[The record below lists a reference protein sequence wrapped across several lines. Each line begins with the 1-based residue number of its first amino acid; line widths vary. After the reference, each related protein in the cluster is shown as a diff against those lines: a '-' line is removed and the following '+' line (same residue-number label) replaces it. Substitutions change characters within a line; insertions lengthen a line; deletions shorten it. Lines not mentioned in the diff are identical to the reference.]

1 MWGEDCSGVVVKE
14 ALDSRVPFPPR
25 PRPLLAG
32 YMYVEWVH
40 ALSRGRNGPGPK
52 KAIIFTI
59 PRGLTADIV
68 RSTAKQGDRGVVCKS
83 NKKRPEPR
91 YRTFFFARRITEPKQ
106 EVEDVDR
113 PPSKGRKVGRG
124 GGLWA

>member
-1 MWGEDCSGVVVKE
+1 MQ
-14 ALDSRVPFPPR
+14 
-25 PRPLLAG
+25 
-32 YMYVEWVH
+32 EW
-40 ALSRGRNGPGPK
+40 AGPK

-68 RSTAKQGDRGVVCKS
+68 RSTAKQGDRGVACKS

-91 YRTFFFARRITEPKQ
+91 YRTFFYARRITEPKQ

-124 GGLWA
+124 GGTLGLNLWGSIDGGGGKGGDVRNRLSQLVGFILSSFRGAY